1 MILQIIFY
9 WKFSWP
15 ISAKN
20 HLLILITVWPLLW
33 RAAESSNLLTSRFYL
48 LLRLP
53 VHSFFSISVKMRKAK
68 RLTKRIQKA
77 FVLESSVSPV
87 PPPRKSLSSTEL
99 ALSALSSSQK
109 SESSH
114 SNHRRSSSNEDVS
127 IESDDSDRDSGLF
140 LKTKSSVV
148 MSRLHVDNFLIASC
162 DQASLLL
169 VNVIIIIVI
178 SPIEQIVKQ
187 ARRRIAAGKRES
199 SRATFIYAYQ
209 NSRKRQHNSWTRF
222 KEQKSRR
229 SAARRRI
236 YHAIGEFHQLT
247 RIYPFVKIV
256 DQPAEKRD
264 SLAQRR

>member
-1 MILQIIFY
+1 MKYFRKEYTIRN
-9 WKFSWP
+9 S
-15 ISAKN
+15 
-20 HLLILITVWPLLW
+20 
-33 RAAESSNLLTSRFYL
+33 
-48 LLRLP
+48 
-53 VHSFFSISVKMRKAK
+53 HSFFSISVKMRKAK
-68 RLTKRIQKA
+68 GLTKRIQKA

-178 SPIEQIVKQ
+178 SPIEQIVEQ
-187 ARRRIAAGKRES
+187 AGRRIAAGKRES

-209 NSRKRQHNSWTRF
+209 NSRKRQHNS
-222 KEQKSRR
+222 
-229 SAARRRI
+229 
-236 YHAIGEFHQLT
+236 
-247 RIYPFVKIV
+247 
-256 DQPAEKRD
+256 
-264 SLAQRR
+264 